1 MQFILRS
8 LMSVL
13 ALAMLIGLNTVSAQ
27 AQKIYVDSGRQMDEK
42 ADGPDGSSE
51 HPYPTLASAV
61 AAAPKGSTLVLLGC
75 RNTDRATVDYPER
88 GLLPLITKKNL
99 KLTAQLGAAQIG
111 RSLGT
116 QRVWQLTGETD
127 MEWGRSTPSQTASRF
142 GVRGTD
148 LGSSFEHKG
157 LIYFLFG
164 DTWPTFFFD
173 PFDLRPI
180 NSDSIAW
187 IPANA
192 DPEQSEQMRLTFIT
206 ADDGKYLPPAVKI
219 SENPNKYIDLKDYE
233 VPLNGFSANG
243 EMYVFFSTD
252 HYKAQVPCGDNLI
265 EVDSMGR
272 SVLARLKDLQKT
284 DGMFT
289 YLYDASCR
297 PGVACQQPAVGKF
310 INIASVVAQDDK
322 FHDLLQEMNMG
333 EGVLLW
339 GSGEF
344 HESNPYLAFVPLD
357 KIEDRSAWK
366 FAIPD
371 GNGNVSWSNNESDA
385 KELFDQPCGC
395 HCQIGE
401 LGVTPV
407 HYLDKNGN
415 KKVKWLM
422 LYNHADPGG
431 LGQGNRI
438 HYRVADK
445 PWGPWGVESYILFD
459 PAYDLGYCHFMHV
472 SEDDKNNCD
481 PVADDIPVGPPT
493 RWGITYGPYPV
504 SSFTKTDA
512 TTATIYWTMST
523 FNPYQVMLMKSTLRL
538 SDWRRVDHLQSSR

>member
-1 MQFILRS
+1 
-8 LMSVL
+8 MSVL
-13 ALAMLIGLNTVSAQ
+13 ALAMLIGLNTVYAQ
-27 AQKIYVDSGRQMDEK
+27 AQKIYVDPGRKM
-42 ADGPDGSSE
+42 DGPVDGSSA

-61 AAAPKGSTLVLLGC
+61 AAAPDGSTLVLQGC
-75 RNTDRATVDYPER
+75 NYGDPATVGYPET
-88 GLLPLITKKNL
+88 GLLSPIAKKNL
-99 KLTAQLGAAQIG
+99 KLTAQNGAAQIG

-116 QRVWQLTGETD
+116 QRLWQLTGETD
-127 MEWGRSTPSQTASRF
+127 LERGGSTPSQTASRF
-142 GVRGTD
+142 GVLGTD

-164 DTWPTFFFD
+164 DTWPSFFFD
-173 PFDLRPI
+173 TFDLRPI

-192 DPEQSEQMRLTFIT
+192 DPEQWEQMRLNFIT
-206 ADDGKYLPPAVKI
+206 ADDGKYLPPAVKV

-233 VPLNGFSANG
+233 VPLSGFCANG
-243 EMYVFFSTD
+243 QMYVFFSTD

-339 GSGEF
+339 GSGKF
-344 HESNPYLAFVPLD
+344 HESDPYLAFVPLD

-385 KELFDQPCGC
+385 QELFYQPAGC
-395 HCQIGE
+395 HRQIGE
-401 LGVTPV
+401 LGVTPI
-407 HYLDKNGN
+407 HYLDEKGN

-422 LYNHADPGG
+422 LYSHGDPPG
-431 LGQGNRI
+431 LGFGGIRI

-445 PWGPWGVESYILFD
+445 PWGPWNGPYILFD

-472 SEDDKNNCD
+472 NEDEKNKCD
-481 PVADDIPVGPPT
+481 YVADEIPVSDSK
-493 RWGITYGPYPV
+493 RWGITYGAYPV

-523 FNPYQVMLMKSTLRL
+523 WNPYQVMLMKSTLRL

>member
-1 MQFILRS
+1 
-8 LMSVL
+8 MSVL
-13 ALAMLIGLNTVSAQ
+13 ALTMLIGLNTVSAQ
-27 AQKIYVDSGRQMDEK
+27 AQKIYVDPGRQMDGK

-61 AAAPKGSTLVLLGC
+61 AAAPNGSTLVLLGC
-75 RNTDRATVDYPER
+75 KNTDLATVDYPER
-88 GLLPLITKKNL
+88 GLLPLIAKKNL

-111 RSLGT
+111 RLLGT
-116 QRVWQLTGETD
+116 QKVCQLTGDWDSERGKPTA
-127 MEWGRSTPSQTASRF
+127 SQTAFRF

-148 LGSSFEHKG
+148 LGSSFEYDDGKNG
-157 LIYFLFG
+157 NRIYFLFG
-164 DTWPTFFFD
+164 DTWPSFD
-173 PFDLRPI
+173 PGDLRPI

-187 IPANA
+187 ISAND
-192 DPEQSEQMRLTFIT
+192 DPEGPLALNFIT
-206 ADDGKYLPPAVKI
+206 AADTKYLPPAVKV
-219 SENPNKYIDLKDYE
+219 SENPDKYIDLKDYE
-233 VPLNGFSANG
+233 VPLSGFSANG
-243 EMYVFFSTD
+243 QMYVFFSTD
-252 HYKAQVPCGDNLI
+252 HYTSDVTCGDQHPT
-265 EVDSMGR
+265 VDYMGR
-272 SVLARLKDLQKT
+272 SVLAKLQRLDKT
-284 DGMFT
+284 DGMFN

-297 PGVACQQPAVGKF
+297 PEICGDAFNKKGKF
-310 INIASVVAQDDK
+310 INIAPVVVKDDK

-339 GSGEF
+339 GSGKF
-344 HESNPYLAFVPLD
+344 HESDPYLAFVPLD
-357 KIEDRSAWK
+357 KIEDRSAWE
-366 FAIPD
+366 FAIPGD
-371 GNGNVSWSNNESDA
+371 NGNVSWSNNESDA
-385 KELFDQPCGC
+385 KELFYQPCDC
-395 HCQIGE
+395 HRQIGE
-401 LGVTPV
+401 LGVTPI
-407 HYLDKNGN
+407 HYLDEKGN

-422 LYNHADPGG
+422 LYSHGDPPG
-431 LGQGNRI
+431 LGFGGIRI

-481 PVADDIPVGPPT
+481 HVADDIPVGPPT

-538 SDWRRVDHLQSSR
+538 SDWRRVDHPR